1 MLVMVTEPV
10 APVLNDTGV
19 VDMPSVVGVTG
30 AVTVTGTVV
39 ASVLLPPKLMAVGP
53 SAAAAVRVMPQLAK
67 EASAAPHVFDC
78 TVIPLP
84 AGAVA
89 VTLKAAEAPVLLMRT
104 VVEPPAAN
112 DSGALGIESVA
123 VGTGT
128 VTVTCTVVVGVLLPP
143 KMTAV
148 GPSAAAAVSVIV
160 QSAPGARE
168 MGQVLDATV
177 MSLPTGM
184 VACTLNAGAG
194 PLLVMVTVP
203 APLVPNDTG
212 AAGMSSVVGVTGTV
226 TVTGTVVA
234 GVLVPPKLIAV
245 GPSAAAAVSVIVQLA
260 AGARMAGQVVVDTVM
275 PLPAGMV
282 ACTLNAGALPLLV
295 MVTEPAPPVPNDRGV
310 VGMFSVVGTTGAV
323 TVIGTVVAGVLL
335 PPKPM
340 LVGPSAAAAV
350 SVIVQLA
357 AGARMAAQVVL
368 DTVMPLPAGMVAC
381 TLNAGALPLLLM
393 VTEPA
398 PPVPKD
404 TGAVGMFSVVGVT
417 GVVTVTGTVVAGVLL
432 PPTPMLVGPSGPA
445 AVSVMVQLA
454 PTGSDAGQV
463 EEATVMP
470 LPTGMMAR
478 RLNAGAVPLLVMVTE
493 PAP

>member
-10 APVLNDTGV
+10 VPVLNDTGV

-53 SAAAAVRVMPQLAK
+53 SAAAAVRVMPQLAR

-177 MSLPTGM
+177 M
-184 VACTLNAGAG
+184 
-194 PLLVMVTVP
+194 
-203 APLVPNDTG
+203 
-212 AAGMSSVVGVTGTV
+212 
-226 TVTGTVVA
+226 
-234 GVLVPPKLIAV
+234 
-245 GPSAAAAVSVIVQLA
+245 
-260 AGARMAGQVVVDTVM
+260 

-295 MVTEPAPPVPNDRGV
+295 MVTEPAPPVPKDRGV

-340 LVGPSAAAAV
+340 SVGPSAAAAV

-357 AGARMAAQVVL
+357 AGARMAAQVEL

-381 TLNAGALPLLLM
+381 TLNAGALPPLLM

-432 PPTPMLVGPSGPA
+432 PPTPMFVGPSGPA

>member
-1 MLVMVTEPV
+1 
-10 APVLNDTGV
+10 
-19 VDMPSVVGVTG
+19 
-30 AVTVTGTVV
+30 
-39 ASVLLPPKLMAVGP
+39 
-53 SAAAAVRVMPQLAK
+53 
-67 EASAAPHVFDC
+67 
-78 TVIPLP
+78 
-84 AGAVA
+84 
-89 VTLKAAEAPVLLMRT
+89 
-104 VVEPPAAN
+104 
-112 DSGALGIESVA
+112 
-123 VGTGT
+123 
-128 VTVTCTVVVGVLLPP
+128 
-143 KMTAV
+143 
-148 GPSAAAAVSVIV
+148 
-160 QSAPGARE
+160 
-168 MGQVLDATV
+168 
-177 MSLPTGM
+177 
-184 VACTLNAGAG
+184 
-194 PLLVMVTVP
+194 
-203 APLVPNDTG
+203 
-212 AAGMSSVVGVTGTV
+212 
-226 TVTGTVVA
+226 
-234 GVLVPPKLIAV
+234 
-245 GPSAAAAVSVIVQLA
+245 
-260 AGARMAGQVVVDTVM
+260 MAGQVVVDTVM

-357 AGARMAAQVVL
+357 AGARMAGQVVV

-417 GVVTVTGTVVAGVLL
+417 GIVTVTGTVVAGVLL
-432 PPTPMLVGPSGPA
+432 PPTPMFVGPSGPA

>member
-1 MLVMVTEPV
+1 MLVMVTQPV

-19 VDMPSVVGVTG
+19 VDIPSVVGVTG

-53 SAAAAVRVMPQLAK
+53 SAAAAVRVMSQLAR

-89 VTLKAAEAPVLLMRT
+89 ITLKAAEAPVLLMRT

-128 VTVTCTVVVGVLLPP
+128 VTVICTVVVGVLLPP
-143 KMTAV
+143 KLT
-148 GPSAAAAVSVIV
+148 
-160 QSAPGARE
+160 
-168 MGQVLDATV
+168 
-177 MSLPTGM
+177 
-184 VACTLNAGAG
+184 
-194 PLLVMVTVP
+194 
-203 APLVPNDTG
+203 
-212 AAGMSSVVGVTGTV
+212 
-226 TVTGTVVA
+226 
-234 GVLVPPKLIAV
+234 AV

-260 AGARMAGQVVVDTVM
+260 AGAR
-275 PLPAGMV
+275 
-282 ACTLNAGALPLLV
+282 
-295 MVTEPAPPVPNDRGV
+295 
-310 VGMFSVVGTTGAV
+310 
-323 TVIGTVVAGVLL
+323 I
-335 PPKPM
+335 
-340 LVGPSAAAAV
+340 
-350 SVIVQLA
+350 
-357 AGARMAAQVVL
+357 AAQVVL
-368 DTVMPLPAGMVAC
+368 DTAMPLPAGMVAC

-432 PPTPMLVGPSGPA
+432 PPTPMFVGPSGPA